1 MTCGWPF
8 RSIVFQEC
16 LLRPCSSA
24 HSDAFLPSSLVPLVP
39 PPSPHLPP
47 LIPCPCCSLGPPAPQ
62 CMGGR
67 GRGPGHSWNR
77 MGTPDVR
84 KRVPYTLGSTP
95 RAAASLGVWGCATG
109 RAPEGDHSRFFSFG
123 PGPRR
128 RAAQSACRLSRL
140 GSVESVEICNF
151 CTPRALQILM
161 PHIIFSSRCGSN
173 EPSSGEIRPLI
184 AEI

>member
-1 MTCGWPF
+1 MC
-8 RSIVFQEC
+8 
-16 LLRPCSSA
+16 
-24 HSDAFLPSSLVPLVP
+24 HSLSPPAALHPHFLPS
-39 PPSPHLPP
+39 
-47 LIPCPCCSLGPPAPQ
+47 CCSLGPPAPQ

-95 RAAASLGVWGCATG
+95 RAAASLGVLGCATG
-109 RAPEGDHSRFFSFG
+109 RAPEGDQSRFFFFS

-128 RAAQSACRLSRL
+128 RAAQSALRLSRL
-140 GSVESVEICNF
+140 GLGKSVEICNF
-151 CTPRALQILM
+151 CTPRALRILM

>member
-1 MTCGWPF
+1 
-8 RSIVFQEC
+8 
-16 LLRPCSSA
+16 
-24 HSDAFLPSSLVPLVP
+24 
-39 PPSPHLPP
+39 
-47 LIPCPCCSLGPPAPQ
+47 
-62 CMGGR
+62 MGGR

-151 CTPRALQILM
+151 CTPRALRILM

-184 AEI
+184 AEIRKSSFWPRSGFLDFRIVFWCVPPRRASGAISSRARLAWSKIRLCKVSADFER